1 MTRYVALLRAV
12 NVGGTG
18 KLPMTELKAMC
29 RAAGFAD
36 VETYVASGNA
46 VFTSD
51 GEPPAVKLELET
63 RLQTFL
69 GKPVGVALRSAA
81 QMQAALQ
88 ANPFPQH
95 PGNRTVAIFLDA
107 PPPPDALERAKGLA
121 GEEMRLG
128 DREIYVFYKD
138 GMGTSKLRIP
148 AAAKGTAR
156 NMNTVAALARMA
168 AKS

>member
-18 KLPMTELKAMC
+18 KLAMTELKAMC

-51 GEPPAVKLELET
+51 RNPPEVKLALET
-63 RLQTFL
+63 RLQAYF
-69 GKPVGVALRSAA
+69 GKPAGVVLRTAP
-81 QMQAALQ
+81 QMLAALQ
-88 ANPFPQH
+88 ANPFGQH

-107 PPPPDALERAKGLA
+107 PPPPDALAHAKGLA

-128 DREIYVFYKD
+128 DREIYVFYKS
-138 GMGTSKLRIP
+138 GMGGSKLRIP
-148 AAAKGTAR
+148 AAADGTAR